1 MASDVTH
8 ISEREL
14 GDHLEPFLKERFGA
28 DAVDREYRF
37 EDGLRADFLVDG
49 PICRWAFELENDDP
63 SVRDAVGQV
72 TEYHR
77 KAPDL
82 RPVIVVP
89 AGHVDADRF
98 EAFRPYLLIREFDV
112 EAEELV

>member
-1 MASDVTH
+1 MTH

-14 GDHLEPFLKERFGA
+14 GDRLEPVLEEWFGA
-28 DAVDREYRF
+28 DAVQREYRF
-37 EDGLRADFLVDG
+37 ADGLRADFLVEG
-49 PICRWAFELENDDP
+49 PLCWWAFELENDDP
-63 SVRDAVGQV
+63 SVRDALGQV

-77 KAPDL
+77 KDAAM

-98 EAFRPYLLIREFDV
+98 EAFRPYVLIREFDV
-112 EAEELV
+112 ESGELV